1 MWSRKN
7 LKDRAKAVLKVSYWK
22 AFGISLIIAIIGGGS
37 SGSHNINWNSGNHT
51 SQYEFTPYNINLTD
65 AFPFLLSIAIV
76 TIIILIIF
84 ALAFRIFIGYPLEV
98 GGRRYFVQS
107 AQNNIN
113 MNYLGYSFSK
123 GKYLEIVKTM
133 LWRSF
138 LNFLW
143 FLLLIIPGIVKA
155 YAYSMVPYILSDN
168 SSIGYRRA
176 VELSDE
182 MTKGEKMDMWILD
195 LSFIGWYLLGTLLL
209 FVGTLFVMPYEN
221 ATKAELY
228 LVLRKK
234 ALDQGLC
241 SYDELGITP
250 PLNND
255 V

>member
-1 MWSRKN
+1 MWSRKG
-7 LKDRAKAVLKVSYWK
+7 LKDKAKAVLKVSYWK
-22 AFGISLIIAIIGGGS
+22 AFGVSLIIAIIGGGN
-37 SGSHNINWNSGNHT
+37 SGYHSFNWNSGNNT
-51 SQYEFTPYNINLTD
+51 QQYGFTPYNINITD
-65 AFPFLLSIAIV
+65 TFPLLISIAIV
-76 TIIILIIF
+76 SIIIVILF
-84 ALAFRIFIGYPLEV
+84 ALAFRIFLGYPLEV
-98 GGRRYFVQS
+98 GGRRYFVQA

-113 MNYLGYSFSK
+113 MNYLGYSFAK

-168 SSIGYRRA
+168 PSIGCDRA
-176 VELSDE
+176 IELSVK
-182 MTKGEKMDMWILD
+182 MTKGEKIDMWILD

-209 FVGTLFVMPYEN
+209 FVGALFVMPYEN
-221 ATKAELY
+221 TTKAELY

-241 SYDELGITP
+241 SYDELELIP
-250 PLNND
+250 PLNTD
-255 V
+255 I